1 MSEAAVDQRE
11 SPPLAETP
19 DIYGAY
25 PRLSDDQIATLEAGG
40 ARRAVDTG
48 ETLVREGERSD
59 YFFVILSGK
68 VAVTTTDDAGNRHV
82 IRVHGPGRFLGEL
95 GDLEGQA
102 AFYTAEV
109 VEPGEVLV
117 VPTER
122 VRALVA
128 HDPVLSDLILRAYL
142 LRRSLLIQEESGF
155 RIIGSCYSPDTA
167 RLREFAAR
175 NRLPHRWIDL
185 ERDKH
190 AERLLQRFG
199 VSPQDTPVVI
209 WGGEVLR
216 NPTNTELARR
226 VGLPVPDTVP
236 DESDVVVVG
245 AGPAGLGAAVYA
257 ASDGLTTAAMER
269 IATGGQAGTSSR
281 IENYLGFPGGISGAD
296 LAERAVLQAGK
307 FGARIIVSAEITRLE
322 SDGGQHR
329 VTLADGGS
337 VVARAVVL
345 ATGARYR
352 RLAVPGIESFEGN
365 GVYYAATFQEALM
378 CGTGPVV
385 IVGGGNSAGQAAVFL
400 AARVSRV
407 YVVIRG
413 DDLNKSMSRYLV
425 DQINQHPRV
434 TVRSCTEIREVHGNG
449 ALSAVVTEDKRT
461 GERHSIQT
469 RALFVFI
476 GADPNTSWLAGAIEL
491 DDHGFVP
498 TGPAA
503 LYSDTDGNQVRTQ
516 RQPMMLETSQPGVFA
531 AGDVRSGSVK
541 RVASAVGEG
550 SMAIRQIHEYFGTYR
565 QRGPPRPVSL
575 PGIRQ
580 YRTGRLT
587 RTGPSWSA
595 LATSVV
601 VGITRRQNVKHQPR
615 SYTPEVPPAGFEPA
629 TPALGEPCS
638 IP

>member
-1 MSEAAVDQRE
+1 MSEAAADRRE

-25 PRLSDDQIATLEAGG
+25 PRLADDQIATLEAG
-40 ARRAVDTG
+40 ADRRAVNKG
-48 ETLVREGERSD
+48 EMLVREGERSD

-82 IRVHGPGRFLGEL
+82 IRVHGPRRFLGEL

-117 VPTER
+117 VPAER

-128 HDPVLSDLILRAYL
+128 HDPALSDLILRAYL
-142 LRRSLLIQEESGF
+142 LRRSLLIQEGTGF
-155 RIIGSCYSPDTA
+155 RIIGSCFDPNTL
-167 RLREFAAR
+167 RLREFATR
-175 NRLPHRWIDL
+175 NRLPHRWVDL
-185 ERDKH
+185 EHDKH

-209 WGGEVLR
+209 WAREVLR

-226 VGLPVPDTVP
+226 VGLPASDTVP

-245 AGPAGLGAAVYA
+245 AGPAGLAAAVYGS
-257 ASDGLTTAAMER
+257 SDGLTTAAMER

-281 IENYLGFPGGISGAD
+281 IENYLGFPSGISGAD

-307 FGARIIVSAEITRLE
+307 FGARIIVSAEAVGLE
-322 SDGGQHR
+322 SDTEHHLLR
-329 VTLADGGS
+329 FADQAS

-352 RLAVPGIESFEGN
+352 KLAVPGIESYEGN

-378 CGTGPVV
+378 CGAGPVV
-385 IVGGGNSAGQAAVFL
+385 IVGGGNSAGQAAIFL
-400 AARVSRV
+400 AARVSQV

-425 DQINQHPRV
+425 DQIHQHPRV
-434 TVRSCTEIREVHGNG
+434 TVRSCTEIREVYGDG
-449 ALSAVVTEDKRT
+449 ALTAVVTEDKQT
-461 GERHSIQT
+461 GERHSIET

-476 GADPNTSWLAGAIEL
+476 GADPNTSWLAGAVEL
-491 DDHGFVP
+491 DDRGFVL
-498 TGPAA
+498 TGQAA
-503 LYSDTDGNQVRTQ
+503 LYSDTDGNHAGTQ
-516 RQPMMLETSQPGVFA
+516 RRPMMLETSRPGVFA
-531 AGDVRSGSVK
+531 AGDVRLGSVK

-550 SMAIRQIHEYFGTYR
+550 SMAIRQIHEYFGT
-565 QRGPPRPVSL
+565 
-575 PGIRQ
+575 
-580 YRTGRLT
+580 
-587 RTGPSWSA
+587 
-595 LATSVV
+595 
-601 VGITRRQNVKHQPR
+601 
-615 SYTPEVPPAGFEPA
+615 
-629 TPALGEPCS
+629 
-638 IP
+638 

>member
-1 MSEAAVDQRE
+1 MSEAAIDQRA

-40 ARRAVDTG
+40 ARRAVGTG

-59 YFFVILSGK
+59 HFFVILSGK

-199 VSPQDTPVVI
+199 VSAQDAPVVI

-216 NPTNTELARR
+216 NPTNAELARR

-322 SDGGQHR
+322 SGGGQHR

-345 ATGARYR
+345 AMGARYR

-400 AARVSRV
+400 AAQVSRV

-413 DDLNKSMSRYLV
+413 DDLNKTMSRYLV
-425 DQINQHPRV
+425 DQINRHPRV
-434 TVRSCTEIREVHGNG
+434 TVRSCTEIRQVHGNG
-449 ALSAVVTEDKRT
+449 ALTAVLTEDKRT

-503 LYSDTDGNQVRTQ
+503 LYSDTDGNQGRTQ
-516 RQPMMLETSQPGVFA
+516 RQPMMLETSRPGVFA

-550 SMAIRQIHEYFGTYR
+550 SMAIRQIHEYFGT
-565 QRGPPRPVSL
+565 
-575 PGIRQ
+575 
-580 YRTGRLT
+580 
-587 RTGPSWSA
+587 
-595 LATSVV
+595 
-601 VGITRRQNVKHQPR
+601 
-615 SYTPEVPPAGFEPA
+615 
-629 TPALGEPCS
+629 
-638 IP
+638 

>member
-1 MSEAAVDQRE
+1 MSAAATRHRCGMPGRTPAPSGTRSCSPWSPARTGAGATSMRTMSEAAAADPRT
-11 SPPLAETP
+11 SIPLAESP

-25 PRLSDDQIATLEAGG
+25 PRLSDDQIARLEAGG
-40 ARRAVDTG
+40 ARRAVKAG
-48 ETLVREGERSD
+48 ETLVREGERSN

-68 VAVTTTDDAGNRHV
+68 VAVTTTDDASNRHV

-142 LRRSLLIQEESGF
+142 WRRSLLIQEGSGF

-175 NRLPHRWIDL
+175 NRLPHRWLDL
-185 ERDKH
+185 ERDKQ

-199 VSPQDTPVVI
+199 VAARNTPVVI

-236 DESDVVVVG
+236 DESDVVVG

-269 IATGGQAGTSSR
+269 IATGGQAGTSSK

-322 SDGGQHR
+322 SGGGQHR

-385 IVGGGNSAGQAAVFL
+385 IVGGGNSAGQAAIFL

-407 YVVIRG
+407 YLVIRG
-413 DDLNKSMSRYLV
+413 DDLNTSMSRYLV
-425 DQINQHPRV
+425 DQILQHPRV
-434 TVRSCTEIREVHGNG
+434 TVRSCTEIREVHGDG
-449 ALSAVVTEDKRT
+449 ALTAVVTEDKRT
-461 GERHSIQT
+461 GERHWIET

-491 DDHGFVP
+491 DDHGYVL
-498 TGPAA
+498 TGSAA
-503 LYSDTDGNQVRTQ
+503 HYSNTDANHGRTQ
-516 RQPMMLETSQPGVFA
+516 RHPMMLETSRPGVFA

-550 SMAIRQIHEYFGTYR
+550 SMAIRQIHEYFGT
-565 QRGPPRPVSL
+565 
-575 PGIRQ
+575 
-580 YRTGRLT
+580 
-587 RTGPSWSA
+587 
-595 LATSVV
+595 
-601 VGITRRQNVKHQPR
+601 
-615 SYTPEVPPAGFEPA
+615 
-629 TPALGEPCS
+629 
-638 IP
+638 

>member
-1 MSEAAVDQRE
+1 MSEAAIDQRE

-102 AFYTAEV
+102 AFCTAEV

-199 VSPQDTPVVI
+199 VSPQDAPVVI

-307 FGARIIVSAEITRLE
+307 FGARIIVSAEITQLE
-322 SDGGQHR
+322 SGGGQHR

-345 ATGARYR
+345 AMGARYR

-400 AARVSRV
+400 AAQVSRV

-413 DDLNKSMSRYLV
+413 DDLNKTMSRYLV
-425 DQINQHPRV
+425 DQIIRHPRV
-434 TVRSCTEIREVHGNG
+434 TVRSCTQIRQVHGNG
-449 ALSAVVTEDKRT
+449 ALTAVLTEDKRT
-461 GERHSIQT
+461 GEQHSIQT

-503 LYSDTDGNQVRTQ
+503 LYSDTDGNQGRTQ
-516 RQPMMLETSQPGVFA
+516 RQPMMLETSRPGVFA

-550 SMAIRQIHEYFGTYR
+550 SMAIRQIHEYFGT
-565 QRGPPRPVSL
+565 
-575 PGIRQ
+575 
-580 YRTGRLT
+580 
-587 RTGPSWSA
+587 
-595 LATSVV
+595 
-601 VGITRRQNVKHQPR
+601 
-615 SYTPEVPPAGFEPA
+615 
-629 TPALGEPCS
+629 
-638 IP
+638 

>member
-1 MSEAAVDQRE
+1 MPERTRTRSGTRSCSPWRPARTGAGATSTRTMSEAAATDQRE

-25 PRLSDDQIATLEAGG
+25 PRLSDDQIAPLEAGG
-40 ARRAVDTG
+40 ARRAVKAG
-48 ETLVREGERSD
+48 EMLVREGERSD

-68 VAVTTTDDAGNRHV
+68 VAVSTADDAGNRHV
-82 IRVHGPGRFLGEL
+82 IRVHGPRRFLGEL

-199 VSPQDTPVVI
+199 VSPQDAPVVI

-226 VGLPVPDTVP
+226 VGLPVPDTLP
-236 DESDVVVVG
+236 AECDVVIVG
-245 AGPAGLGAAVYA
+245 AGPAGLAAAVYG

-269 IATGGQAGTSSR
+269 MATGGQAGTSSR

-296 LAERAVLQAGK
+296 LAERAALQAGK

-352 RLAVPGIESFEGN
+352 RLAVPGIESFEGK

-400 AARVSRV
+400 AAQVSRV
-407 YVVIRG
+407 YLVIRG
-413 DDLNKSMSRYLV
+413 DDLNKTMSRYIV
-425 DQINQHPRV
+425 DQINPHPRV
-434 TVRSCTEIREVHGNG
+434 TVRSCTEIREVHGDD

-476 GADPNTSWLAGAIEL
+476 GADPHTSWLAGAIQL
-491 DDHGFVP
+491 DDRGFVP

-503 LYSDTDGNQVRTQ
+503 LYSDADGNQVRTQ

-531 AGDVRSGSVK
+531 VGDVRSGSVK

-550 SMAIRQIHEYFGTYR
+550 SMAIRQIHEYFG
-565 QRGPPRPVSL
+565 
-575 PGIRQ
+575 
-580 YRTGRLT
+580 
-587 RTGPSWSA
+587 A
-595 LATSVV
+595 
-601 VGITRRQNVKHQPR
+601 
-615 SYTPEVPPAGFEPA
+615 
-629 TPALGEPCS
+629 
-638 IP
+638 

>member
-1 MSEAAVDQRE
+1 MSEVAIDQRT
-11 SPPLAETP
+11 SIPLAESP

-25 PRLSDDQIATLEAGG
+25 PRLSDDQIARLEAGG
-40 ARRAVDTG
+40 ARRAVKAG
-48 ETLVREGERSD
+48 EKLVREGERSD

-142 LRRSLLIQEESGF
+142 LRRSLLIQEGSGF
-155 RIIGSCYSPDTA
+155 RIIGSCYSPDTT

-175 NRLPHRWIDL
+175 NRLPHRWLDL

-199 VSPQDTPVVI
+199 VSPQDTPVLI

-269 IATGGQAGTSSR
+269 IATGGQAGTSSK

-296 LAERAVLQAGK
+296 LAERAGLQAGK

-322 SDGGQHR
+322 SGGGQHR

-385 IVGGGNSAGQAAVFL
+385 IVGGGNSAGQAAIFL
-400 AARVSRV
+400 AARASRV

-425 DQINQHPRV
+425 DQINRHPRV
-434 TVRSCTEIREVHGNG
+434 TVRSCTEIRKVHGSG
-449 ALSAVVTEDKRT
+449 PLSAVVTEDKRT

-503 LYSDTDGNQVRTQ
+503 LYSDADGGRRHTQ

-550 SMAIRQIHEYFGTYR
+550 SMAIRQIHEYFGT
-565 QRGPPRPVSL
+565 
-575 PGIRQ
+575 
-580 YRTGRLT
+580 
-587 RTGPSWSA
+587 
-595 LATSVV
+595 
-601 VGITRRQNVKHQPR
+601 
-615 SYTPEVPPAGFEPA
+615 
-629 TPALGEPCS
+629 
-638 IP
+638 

>member
-1 MSEAAVDQRE
+1 MSEAAIDQRE

-40 ARRAVDTG
+40 ARRAVKAG

-199 VSPQDTPVVI
+199 VSPQDAPVVI

-307 FGARIIVSAEITRLE
+307 FGARIYRLRG
-322 SDGGQHR
+322 DHPAGIRRRPAPGN
-329 VTLADGGS
+329 
-337 VVARAVVL
+337 AR
-345 ATGARYR
+345 GRW
-352 RLAVPGIESFEGN
+352 
-365 GVYYAATFQEALM
+365 
-378 CGTGPVV
+378 
-385 IVGGGNSAGQAAVFL
+385 VGGGQGRGAGHGSQVSK
-400 AARVSRV
+400 ARRPGNRIVRGQRRVLRRHLSRSV
-407 YVVIRG
+407 
-413 DDLNKSMSRYLV
+413 
-425 DQINQHPRV
+425 
-434 TVRSCTEIREVHGNG
+434 
-449 ALSAVVTEDKRT
+449 
-461 GERHSIQT
+461 
-469 RALFVFI
+469 
-476 GADPNTSWLAGAIEL
+476 
-491 DDHGFVP
+491 
-498 TGPAA
+498 
-503 LYSDTDGNQVRTQ
+503 
-516 RQPMMLETSQPGVFA
+516 
-531 AGDVRSGSVK
+531 DVRHRAG
-541 RVASAVGEG
+541 RH
-550 SMAIRQIHEYFGTYR
+550 R
-565 QRGPPRPVSL
+565 RG
-575 PGIRQ
+575 
-580 YRTGRLT
+580 
-587 RTGPSWSA
+587 W
-595 LATSVV
+595 
-601 VGITRRQNVKHQPR
+601 
-615 SYTPEVPPAGFEPA
+615 
-629 TPALGEPCS
+629 
-638 IP
+638 

>member
-1 MSEAAVDQRE
+1 MSEVAIDQGE

-25 PRLSDDQIATLEAGG
+25 PRLSDDQIATLDAGG

-59 YFFVILSGK
+59 YFFVLLSGK

-82 IRVHGPGRFLGEL
+82 IRVHGSGRFLGEL

-128 HDPVLSDLILRAYL
+128 HEPVLSDLILRAYL

-199 VSPQDTPVVI
+199 VSPQDAPVVI

-216 NPTNTELARR
+216 NPTNTEVARR
-226 VGLPVPDTVP
+226 VGLSVPDTVP

-322 SDGGQHR
+322 SGGGQHR

-385 IVGGGNSAGQAAVFL
+385 IVGGGNSAGQAAIFL

-425 DQINQHPRV
+425 DQINRHPRV
-434 TVRSCTEIREVHGNG
+434 TVRSCTEIRGVHGNG

-461 GERHSIQT
+461 GERRSIQT

-476 GADPNTSWLAGAIEL
+476 GAAPNTSWLAGAVEL
-491 DDHGFVP
+491 DDRGFVP
-498 TGPAA
+498 TGLAA
-503 LYSDTDGNQVRTQ
+503 LYSDADGARRGPQ

-550 SMAIRQIHEYFGTYR
+550 SMAIRQIHEYFGT
-565 QRGPPRPVSL
+565 
-575 PGIRQ
+575 
-580 YRTGRLT
+580 
-587 RTGPSWSA
+587 
-595 LATSVV
+595 
-601 VGITRRQNVKHQPR
+601 
-615 SYTPEVPPAGFEPA
+615 
-629 TPALGEPCS
+629 
-638 IP
+638 

>member
-1 MSEAAVDQRE
+1 MSEVTTDQRA
-11 SPPLAETP
+11 PTPLTETP
-19 DIYGAY
+19 NIDGAY
-25 PRLSDDQIATLEAGG
+25 PRLAGDQIATLEAGG
-40 ARRAVDTG
+40 TRRTVDAG
-48 ETLVREGERSD
+48 ETLVRDGERSNK
-59 YFFVILSGK
+59 FFVILTGK
-68 VAVTTTDDAGNRHV
+68 VAVITTDDAGNRQV

-95 GDLEGQA
+95 GDLEDEA

-109 VEPGEVLV
+109 VEPGEVLE

-128 HDPVLSDLILRAYL
+128 HDPVLSDVILRAYL
-142 LRRSLLIQEESGF
+142 SRRSLLIQEGTGF
-155 RIIGSCYSPDTA
+155 RIIGSCFDPDTV
-167 RLREFAAR
+167 RLREFASR
-175 NRLPHRWIDL
+175 NRLPHKWIDL
-185 ERDKH
+185 ERDKY
-190 AERLLQRFG
+190 AERLLQRFA

-209 WGGEVLR
+209 WAGEVLR

-226 VGLPVPDTVP
+226 VGLPVPDAVP
-236 DESDVVVVG
+236 DEADVVVVG
-245 AGPAGLGAAVYA
+245 AGPAGLAAAVYGS
-257 ASDGLTTAAMER
+257 SDGLITATMER

-296 LAERAVLQAGK
+296 LAERASLQAAK
-307 FGARIIVSAEITRLE
+307 FGARIMVSADVVRLD
-322 SDGGQHR
+322 SDGGHHLIR
-329 VTLADGGS
+329 LADQAS

-345 ATGARYR
+345 AVGARYR
-352 RLAVPGIESFEGN
+352 KLAVPGIESLEGN

-413 DDLNKSMSRYLV
+413 DDLNISMSRYLV
-425 DQINQHPRV
+425 DQIHQHPRV
-434 TVRSCTEIREVHGNG
+434 TVQSSTEIREVHGNG
-449 ALSAVVTEDKRT
+449 GLTAVVTEDKRT

-491 DDHGFVP
+491 DDRGYVP

-503 LYSDTDGNQVRTQ
+503 LYSNPDANQRRT
-516 RQPMMLETSQPGVFA
+516 RRHPMMLETSRPGVFA

-550 SMAIRQIHEYFGTYR
+550 SMAIRQIHEYFGT
-565 QRGPPRPVSL
+565 
-575 PGIRQ
+575 
-580 YRTGRLT
+580 
-587 RTGPSWSA
+587 
-595 LATSVV
+595 
-601 VGITRRQNVKHQPR
+601 
-615 SYTPEVPPAGFEPA
+615 
-629 TPALGEPCS
+629 
-638 IP
+638 